1 MNAPQI
7 KMAAQPK
14 KKADVKVV
22 ILGDAGVGKTTLIRR
37 YIEGQFTENISTVGA
52 AFFMKQ
58 WGRHHIAIWDTAGE
72 ERFSGLSSFY
82 CRDASAAIVAY
93 DIRDR
98 RTFELL
104 QERYLP
110 LLDAAKETCLL
121 CVVATKRDLI
131 SSDCKVGVSREEAEQ
146 FALQMNAHLY
156 RDSRN
161 AHLRKP
167 YFETSSKS
175 GLNIEEVFEFIFAA
189 LLGGHAD
196 AAGAAR
202 RAGRGVD
209 LDRQASKSSKGGCC

>member
-1 MNAPQI
+1 M
-7 KMAAQPK
+7 
-14 KKADVKVV
+14 
-22 ILGDAGVGKTTLIRR
+22 
-37 YIEGQFTENISTVGA
+37 
-52 AFFMKQ
+52 
-58 WGRHHIAIWDTAGE
+58 
-72 ERFSGLSSFY
+72 
-82 CRDASAAIVAY
+82 
-93 DIRDR
+93 
-98 RTFELL
+98 
-104 QERYLP
+104 
-110 LLDAAKETCLL
+110 
-121 CVVATKRDLI
+121 
-131 SSDCKVGVSREEAEQ
+131 SREEAEQ